1 MKEDITKAIEHIKD
15 NIRDLSKMAGQP
27 ALLCIENVEYLEGLL
42 ATQKKEILEKIIKEF
57 EYGGEQYYGGSTTRL
72 PIILEI
78 RKWLK
83 NQLT

>member
-42 ATQKKEILEKIIKEF
+42 ATQKKDILEKIEKRKEEQEKEF
-57 EYGGEQYYGGSTTRL
+57 SKEEWIGYCYAVKDIKKL
-72 PIILEI
+72 
-78 RKWLK
+78 
-83 NQLT
+83 LT